1 MKKNIVKKYKGW
13 EDEKVRYTR
22 YNYKKKK
29 NNDILKFILS
39 FIGMSV
45 FVIIVGILLANII
58 IHFLPLNNAGTAE
71 TSNKNKQ
78 VQRFI
83 QKM

>member
-1 MKKNIVKKYKGW
+1 M
-13 EDEKVRYTR
+13 DEKVRYTR

-45 FVIIVGILLANII
+45 FVIIVGVLLANII
-58 IHFLPLNNAGTAE
+58 IHFLPLNNPHSTPA
-71 TSNKNKQ
+71 
-78 VQRFI
+78 
-83 QKM
+83 